1 MKRIWEQNWPDQEPL
16 IPPLPA
22 EPIFEQI
29 RKQARA
35 NPDKTAI
42 NFYGRE
48 VTFRELDE
56 ASDRFAAA
64 LVKLGVKKGDRVA
77 LYFENCPQFVIAF
90 YGILKMGGIV
100 ANCSPMYK
108 ADELEHE
115 LRDAGVETIVM
126 EDFFY
131 PVLESI
137 RERCNL
143 KNVITTSFADYLP
156 EKPAIPLHPSMST
169 VKKEIPGTID
179 FKRLIEETEAKPPA
193 VSINLAEDV
202 ALLQYTAGTT
212 GLPKGAMLT
221 HGNLAVHGAGIRHYY
236 QYSERDVH
244 LVVLPLFHVTGLDI
258 AMNPALAAGGT
269 IILFARFDLLPML
282 EIIPRYG
289 VTVWVTI
296 TPINVAVIN
305 LPDVG
310 KYDFSSL
317 RLVLSG
323 GAPVP
328 LEIHQRWKA
337 VTGTDIVEGYGLS
350 EATGGIVGNNQQ
362 KFSPGT
368 VGSPLYYHDI
378 KIVDPETGEEV
389 GTGQEGELWIKGP
402 CVMKGYW
409 KAPEQTE
416 KVLTKDGWLKTGDM
430 ATIDENGRV
439 RIVGR
444 LKEMIKV
451 SGYTVFLAEIDAFL
465 YRHPAVAEVAT
476 VGVAHPYR
484 GEEPKSFVVLKP
496 EYRGKVTEEEIIAW
510 CKEKMAAYKYPR
522 QVEFVES
529 LPKSGAGKILRRLL
543 R

>member
-1 MKRIWEQNWPDQEPL
+1 MERIWVQNWPQQEPL
-16 IPPLPA
+16 VPPLPT

-29 RKQARA
+29 RKQARI
-35 NPDKTAI
+35 NPGKTAI

-48 VTFRELDE
+48 ITYRELDD

-64 LVKLGVKKGDRVA
+64 LVNLGVKKGDRVA

-108 ADELEHE
+108 AEELEHE

-137 RERCNL
+137 RGRCNV
-143 KNVITTSFADYLP
+143 KNVIITSFADYLP

-169 VKKEIPGTID
+169 AKKEIPGTID
-179 FKRLIEETEAKPPA
+179 FKKLIEETEAKPPD
-193 VSINLAEDV
+193 VTINLDEDV

-269 IILFARFDLLPML
+269 IILFARFDLIPML
-282 EIIPRYG
+282 EVIPKYK

-323 GAPVP
+323 GAAVP

-337 VTGTDIVEGYGLS
+337 VTGTDIIEGYGLS

-389 GTGQEGELWIKGP
+389 GFGKEGELWVKGP

-430 ATIDENGRV
+430 ATIDENGWV

-465 YRHPAVAEVAT
+465 YRHPAVAEAAT
-476 VGVAHPYR
+476 VGVEHPYR
-484 GEEPKSFVVLKP
+484 GEEPKSYIVLKP
-496 EYRGKVTEEEIIAW
+496 EYRGKVTEQEIIEW